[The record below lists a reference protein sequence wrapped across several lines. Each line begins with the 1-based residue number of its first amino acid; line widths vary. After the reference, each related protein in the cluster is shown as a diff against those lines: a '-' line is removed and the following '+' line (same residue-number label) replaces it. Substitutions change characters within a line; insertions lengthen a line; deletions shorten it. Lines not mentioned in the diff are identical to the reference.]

1 MLCVYHVHISGVYVL
16 GEMQKLTCCNNL
28 IFIVV
33 SDYCTV
39 ELVGSIEV
47 MGNTA
52 TYAFRGVGSGITG
65 YICKL
70 NGHLLPDCK

>member
-1 MLCVYHVHISGVYVL
+1 MLCLPCTRGDEKTYMQIYVHLNFV
-16 GEMQKLTCCNNL
+16 
-28 IFIVV
+28 VV
-33 SDYCTV
+33 SDFCTV

-65 YICKL
+65 YVCKL
-70 NGHLLPDCK
+70 NGDVLPDCK